1 MKRHL
6 KYFTLS
12 LCTFLL
18 SAGQASVLMT
28 TLPLPGLQTSAAVAA
43 TSPNT
48 EPGGSILVIT
58 TTSDPFSNYY
68 AEILRNEGLNTFN
81 VSDISLVSSE
91 MLANYDVVILARMT
105 LNPSQVTM
113 FSNWAAS
120 GGNLIAMRPD
130 KQLSSL
136 LGLTDTAS
144 TLSNGY
150 LLVDT
155 SKAPGSGIV
164 NQTIQFHDTAD
175 RYTLNGATS
184 IANLYTNATT
194 ATSNPAV
201 TLRSIGNS
209 GGQVAAFT
217 YDLARSVVYTRQ
229 GNPAWAGQERDGF
242 SPIRAND
249 MFFGAAS
256 NDPQPD
262 WIDMNKVAIPQAD
275 EQQRLLANLIL
286 NMNLDKKPLPR
297 FWYFPHGKKAVV
309 LMTGDDHG
317 NGGTVGRFNQY
328 KTMSPAGCSVEDW
341 ECVRGTSYI
350 YPNTPISNAQA
361 AAFTA
366 DGFEVGLHVNTNCAN
381 YTPTSL
387 QTFYTQQLSAWSTR
401 FPSVPASPSQR
412 HHCGVWSDWAT
423 ASKVELSQGIR
434 LDTNYYFWPPNWVGN
449 RPGFF
454 TGSGMPMRFADLNG
468 TLIDVYQATTQITDE
483 SGQTYPFTVNTLLD
497 RALGAEGYYGVFTV
511 NAHTDSNISSVSDAV
526 VTSAQ
531 ARGVPIVSARQMLT
545 WLDGRNNSSFSGLAW
560 NNNTLSFAIAP
571 GTGTRGL
578 QAMLPVRSAAG
589 TVASITLN
597 GSPVTYTTQQIKGIE
612 YALFSATSGN
622 YVATY
627 TNATTDTTPPSVSST
642 SPSNG
647 EPNAGIGSS
656 VTATFSETVDPA
668 TINANTFVL
677 KDSTNAIVP
686 ASVTYN
692 AATRTATLQ
701 PSSSLVT
708 GRTYT
713 ATVIGGTSQ
722 PRVQDL
728 AGNPLVA
735 NFSWSFTTTT
745 SSSYSFWNDTAT
757 PAIAANSDTQAVE
770 LGVKFKSDLNG
781 YVTGIRFYK
790 GSGNTGTYIGN
801 LWTSTGQLLATATFS
816 NETATGWQQVKFSQ
830 PVAINANTVYVASYH
845 TSVGRYA
852 INEGYFAT
860 ASVDNPPL
868 HFLRDG
874 ESGGNGV
881 YKYGTTGFPNQTYRA
896 SNYWV
901 DVTFATNAT
910 NPPPPVT
917 DTTAPSISATSPSN
931 GATNVST
938 STSIAATFSEAIDP
952 ATINANTFVLQD
964 ANNALVP
971 ATVSYDAASRTATLQ
986 PSNLLATGATYRA
999 TLRGGTTQPR
1009 VQDLAGNALATNST
1023 WSFTTAAAASTST
1036 YSLWNSAIIPAQIA
1050 TFDPY
1055 PVEVGVK
1062 FKSNTNGY
1070 ITGIRFYKGSGNTGL
1085 HKATLWTSN
1094 GQQIATATFTNE
1106 TATGWQQVN
1115 FAQPVPITANTVYVA
1130 SYHTTTGN
1138 YAFALNYFANSGL
1151 DNGPLHALRD
1161 GANGGNGVFK
1171 YGNGGFPSQTFRSSN
1186 YFVDVVFTPN
1196 Q

>member
-1 MKRHL
+1 MQPVSIQICNFEKNKIPMNQYL
-6 KYFTLS
+6 KSLTLFCS
-12 LCTFLL
+12 TLL
-18 SAGQASVLMT
+18 LVQGQVT
-28 TLPLPGLQTSAAVAA
+28 VFNTILPLPGLQTSAAVAA
-43 TSPNT
+43 PLPSTSGP
-48 EPGGSILVIT
+48 ILVVT
-58 TTSDPFSNYY
+58 TASDPFGNYY
-68 AEILRNEGLNTFN
+68 AEILRNEGLNAFS
-81 VSDISLVSSE
+81 VSDISSVSSE
-91 MLANYDVVILARMT
+91 MLANYDVVILAKMT
-105 LNPSQVTM
+105 LSSAQVTM
-113 FSNWAAS
+113 FSNWAAG

-130 KQLSSL
+130 KQLTSL

-155 SKAPGSGIV
+155 SKAPGNGVV

-184 IANLYTNATT
+184 VATLYTNATT

-201 TLRSIGNS
+201 TLRNIGSN

-286 NMNLDKKPLPR
+286 TMNLDKKPLPR

-341 ECVRGTSYI
+341 ECIRGTSYI
-350 YPNTPISNAQA
+350 YPNTPMSNAQA

-366 DGFEVGLHVNTNCAN
+366 DGFEVGLHVNTNCGN
-381 YTPTSL
+381 YTPASL
-387 QTFYTQQLSAWSTR
+387 ASTYTQQLSAWSTR

-423 ASKVELSQGIR
+423 AAKVELSQGIR

-468 TLIDVYQATTQITDE
+468 TLIDVYQATTQVTDE

-511 NAHTDSNISSVSDAV
+511 NAHTDSNTSTVSDAV
-526 VTSAQ
+526 VASAQ

-545 WLDGRNNSSFSGLAW
+545 WLDGRNNSSFSGMIW

-571 GTGTRGL
+571 ATGARGL
-578 QAMLPVRSAAG
+578 QAMIPVRSAAG
-589 TVASITLN
+589 ILSNITLN
-597 GSPVTYTTQQIKGIE
+597 GSPVNYIKQEIKGIE
-612 YALFSATSGN
+612 YALFSAHSGT
-622 YVATY
+622 YAATY
-627 TNATTDTTPPSVSST
+627 AGNTTPPTDTTPPATDTTPPS
-642 SPSNG
+642 G
-647 EPNAGIGSS
+647 
-656 VTATFSETVDPA
+656 
-668 TINANTFVL
+668 
-677 KDSTNAIVP
+677 
-686 ASVTYN
+686 
-692 AATRTATLQ
+692 
-701 PSSSLVT
+701 
-708 GRTYT
+708 
-713 ATVIGGTSQ
+713 
-722 PRVQDL
+722 
-728 AGNPLVA
+728 
-735 NFSWSFTTTT
+735 
-745 SSSYSFWNDTAT
+745 SYSIWNSTAT
-757 PAIAANSDTQAVE
+757 PAVVTDPDSVAVE
-770 LGVKFKSDLNG
+770 LGVKFKSDVNG
-781 YVTGIRFYK
+781 YITGIRFYK
-790 GSGNTGTYIGN
+790 SSGNTGTHIGN
-801 LWTSTGQLLATATFS
+801 LWTSTGQKLATATFT
-816 NETATGWQQVKFSQ
+816 NETASGWQQVIFDR
-830 PVAINANTVYVASYH
+830 PVPITANTIYVASYH
-845 TSVGRYA
+845 TTVGRYSV
-852 INEGYFAT
+852 NENFFAT
-860 ASVDNPPL
+860 AGINNGPL

-881 YKYGTTGFPNQTYRA
+881 YKYGTSGFPNQTYKS

-901 DVTFATNAT
+901 DVVFTTSTGDTTPLADTTTPTVSSTSPANGVTNAE
-910 NPPPPVT
+910 
-917 DTTAPSISATSPSN
+917 
-931 GATNVST
+931 T
-938 STSIAATFSEAIDP
+938 STSVTVTFSEAIDP

-964 ANNALVP
+964 STNAIVP

-986 PSNLLATGATYRA
+986 PSNSLATGATYRA
-999 TLRGGTTQPR
+999 TILGGTTQPR
-1009 VQDLAGNALATNST
+1009 IQDLAGNALAANFT
-1023 WSFTTAAAASTST
+1023 WSFTTATSAS
-1036 YSLWNSAIIPAQIA
+1036 YSLWNNSTIPSQIA
-1050 TFDPY
+1050 TFDPSA
-1055 PVEVGVK
+1055 VELGVK
-1062 FKSNTNGY
+1062 FKSNISGY
-1070 ITGIRFYKGSGNTGL
+1070 ITGIRFYKGSGNTGT
-1085 HKATLWTSN
+1085 HVGNLWTST
-1094 GQQIATATFTNE
+1094 GQLLATATFTNE

-1138 YAFALNYFANSGL
+1138 YAYALNYFANSGL

-1161 GANGGNGVFK
+1161 GANGGNGVYK
-1171 YGNGGFPSQTFRSSN
+1171 YGASGFPAQTFRSSN
-1186 YFVDVVFTPN
+1186 YFVDLVFTPN
-1196 Q
+1196 N